1 MAAIYHFLIDR
12 RTLAGLVLAGVLIG
26 GLLFF
31 AGLLVGLHQS
41 FEPEPVQTATIP
53 ASVPPTSASP
63 TPTASPAT
71 VSAPT
76 RPAVVPSL
84 TRSTPSTSLPTVR
97 VPTTPQPRALVQPP
111 SGRARS
117 SRVSLQVAATSPG
130 RSPTD
135 DGETPA
141 SETEPA
147 APVETAAVAEP
158 SPPPEPR
165 WVKPEPIPMPEVYSV
180 QVGAYRE
187 QRYLEAAMED
197 LEERGYSPYTVHIT
211 GAGGLVFQTVRIG
224 RYVSR
229 DEAIRAASEF
239 QHRENMMAL
248 VRTVPV
254 DMLEPR
260 PSSLDT
266 AGRSPER
273 EPSARLAGL

>member
-31 AGLLVGLHQS
+31 AGLLVGLHHS
-41 FEPEPVQTATIP
+41 FEPEPVQTATTP
-53 ASVPPTSASP
+53 ASVAPTSVFPASVAPTTP
-63 TPTASPAT
+63 TPSAT
-71 VSAPT
+71 VSAPM
-76 RPAVVPSL
+76 RPATLP
-84 TRSTPSTSLPTVR
+84 STPQPTVR
-97 VPTTPQPRALVQPP
+97 VPTTPQHRAPSVRPP
-111 SGRARS
+111 SAQPRS
-117 SRVSLQVAATSPG
+117 SAVSLQVAATSSG
-130 RSPTD
+130 RSPTG

-158 SPPPEPR
+158 PPPPEPR
-165 WVKPEPIPMPEVYSV
+165 WVEPEPIPLPEVYSV

-224 RYVSR
+224 RYRSR

-239 QHRENMMAL
+239 EHRENMMAL